1 MEEPVAGP
9 VNKGH
14 RIPKKCIVSKAE
26 TIMAKQPNN
35 MSSLSHRH
43 CSVRGCPSLQGK
55 RPKVHYHKFPQKIRS
70 VKVPIMNSSGV
81 KVLIDIRKA
90 WEWLLCLGTRYGRP
104 VTNATR
110 ICSMHFREE
119 DYIGDHVNMQRGGL
133 LKPTAVPLLYLPDR
147 KLGRKQ
153 MNAMLGIRRDSEGG
167 KTEQEPL
174 QSEKD
179 MPKTTCRDNDYI
191 EKPISYND
199 LVTADKVVALDLPEI
214 DKESEAPQM
223 TLSKTP
229 EAKEIDVVKF
239 SKKIESSADFP
250 GPMSDLTNTEKLI
263 ESALCKI
270 KATCSNTLLKSPSNS
285 DSKDEADGT
294 ALLNEILHIPPKILD
309 ISKDDIQ
316 QSMKHTVSK
325 GALDYMVYCCV
336 SGCESTKVENP
347 DLYFHTFPKKNS
359 GVSVKTVNH
368 LGQMGKMDQR
378 KAWEKVLLL
387 GKFATYDMTVCSKHF
402 RDEDYIADG
411 QSRWP
416 KLNQSAVPSQN
427 LPKGNVTKQSQQIS
441 DEETILKGQTK
452 QGLGKILV
460 CKTFEDETVLY
471 EGLVDGEEMVEKP
484 GNMTEDNF
492 TNMTEENSMN
502 MTVYEQL
509 SSDLH
514 EDIVVKTEEQS
525 SSDMECE
532 IVPESDNKME
542 NEASF
547 SNNSV
552 NEEVLVVS
560 NSIST
565 DKPKNKRVVT
575 RLQKEVDDLKKTN
588 RRLQKEREGSLKNL
602 SERRDFRSYP
612 EKLALQARS
621 NSGSSEKDFR
631 KEEELQ
637 QVKSQ
642 RDRLQQQLKR
652 MEDDYQSLKDKRIL
666 DLTAL
671 QDAHERETS
680 NYVASVT
687 PLREQLVLH
696 QPSERKRAA
705 NFSNKEES
713 ILIFLA
719 KKYRHIIDC
728 RLFDG
733 ETSQKKNRCWDAIEE
748 EFNARS
754 DDTYR
759 TKDCLRTKYTNLKK
773 RMKKNAKE
781 KCYSLRTYSDL
792 IKNEITD
799 DEVEASKPQ
808 ESQFDDLGSEIDG
821 EDNYGRMGVAPSLD
835 GQKDLETTD
844 FSDAD
849 RNVELV
855 VKLPKISSTVTPTMK
870 EESKY
875 NPSKIDKCTQSEP
888 VRSVIEEAKLKFLE
902 EEHKLKLELMR
913 EKYDREF
920 QLMEKKVALE
930 MKLRKDEHQARRK
943 MQEEEHTAKVE
954 MLLSQKNK

>member
-1 MEEPVAGP
+1 MDTKASTNFWWMKNPSAVSQDSENNLVVPKLDLRSPSSIVDLLEKDGSSNAGEDVDVGSIIDEINRVAAQSPLGPYDKNQGERSIEDLMKEAERIYMES
-9 VNKGH
+9 
-14 RIPKKCIVSKAE
+14 SKSFE
-26 TIMAKQPNN
+26 QLSQRSKTSQNISDLL
-35 MSSLSHRH
+35 SSLSKDSTPTPKSISPLPMDPDPQHSNDSDDYTEDFSEESKIESNQSSNGKH
-43 CSVRGCPSLQGK
+43 ESDYVDDKDSSESSNSHIKSLKANIQVKDSSMSISKSKSVSSMREIL
-55 RPKVHYHKFPQKIRS
+55 KIKPNIMMMKTSMS
-70 VKVPIMNSSGV
+70 VSS
-81 KVLIDIRKA
+81 I
-90 WEWLLCLGTRYGRP
+90 
-104 VTNATR
+104 
-110 ICSMHFREE
+110 
-119 DYIGDHVNMQRGGL
+119 
-133 LKPTAVPLLYLPDR
+133 
-147 KLGRKQ
+147 KQ
-153 MNAMLGIRRDSEGG
+153 SQDSGNVIPE
-167 KTEQEPL
+167 KDEVASNIF
-174 QSEKD
+174 SEKD
-179 MPKTTCRDNDYI
+179 SSSTEIPNTNNY
-191 EKPISYND
+191 
-199 LVTADKVVALDLPEI
+199 KVVPTVP
-214 DKESEAPQM
+214 K
-223 TLSKTP
+223 
-229 EAKEIDVVKF
+229 VK
-239 SKKIESSADFP
+239 AD
-250 GPMSDLTNTEKLI
+250 DEKLI
-263 ESALCKI
+263 KLSEVIELKNNLIKSLEEDNRSLKMNVQEVRIELQKTNALLEQTKAALSTRTVSSPEINLELEKALEDLKDSREAKTALQLQLDTINKTHQLLKNSYEELSNSNKHLERRVVELDTTLDKYKGELLNLQQTKDKLLQNEMNLNKLLEIEKLQTKSLKLQNEKDSRCIQDLNRQIKEMERIIARKHPDSVSALIVAAKENTTDSSITARKILEDRI
-270 KATCSNTLLKSPSNS
+270 KALEQEQFNRESQNSKVFMEIQEKFNQMKAKYENHIEDLELHVSDLKNQLKMKS
-285 DSKDEADGT
+285 D
-294 ALLNEILHIPPKILD
+294 
-309 ISKDDIQ
+309 
-316 QSMKHTVSK
+316 
-325 GALDYMVYCCV
+325 
-336 SGCESTKVENP
+336 
-347 DLYFHTFPKKNS
+347 
-359 GVSVKTVNH
+359 
-368 LGQMGKMDQR
+368 
-378 KAWEKVLLL
+378 
-387 GKFATYDMTVCSKHF
+387 TYDVYTQTVIEEKIPQKETF
-402 RDEDYIADG
+402 TVFTQTDPVR
-411 QSRWP
+411 
-416 KLNQSAVPSQN
+416 KVVPS
-427 LPKGNVTKQSQQIS
+427 KKQENGK
-441 DEETILKGQTK
+441 EETHLLATIR
-452 QGLGKILV
+452 GLQADLANK
-460 CKTFEDETVLY
+460 
-471 EGLVDGEEMVEKP
+471 EK
-484 GNMTEDNF
+484 
-492 TNMTEENSMN
+492 
-502 MTVYEQL
+502 
-509 SSDLH
+509 
-514 EDIVVKTEEQS
+514 
-525 SSDMECE
+525 
-532 IVPESDNKME
+532 
-542 NEASF
+542 
-547 SNNSV
+547 
-552 NEEVLVVS
+552 
-560 NSIST
+560 
-565 DKPKNKRVVT
+565 VVT

-870 EESKY
+870 GNLFVEG
-875 NPSKIDKCTQSEP
+875 KISFC
-888 VRSVIEEAKLKFLE
+888 VRF
-902 EEHKLKLELMR
+902 
-913 EKYDREF
+913 F
-920 QLMEKKVALE
+920 N
-930 MKLRKDEHQARRK
+930 RRF
-943 MQEEEHTAKVE
+943 
-954 MLLSQKNK
+954 SW

>member
-119 DYIGDHVNMQRGGL
+119 DYI
-133 LKPTAVPLLYLPDR
+133 
-147 KLGRKQ
+147 
-153 MNAMLGIRRDSEGG
+153 
-167 KTEQEPL
+167 
-174 QSEKD
+174 
-179 MPKTTCRDNDYI
+179 
-191 EKPISYND
+191 
-199 LVTADKVVALDLPEI
+199 
-214 DKESEAPQM
+214 
-223 TLSKTP
+223 
-229 EAKEIDVVKF
+229 
-239 SKKIESSADFP
+239 
-250 GPMSDLTNTEKLI
+250 
-263 ESALCKI
+263 
-270 KATCSNTLLKSPSNS
+270 
-285 DSKDEADGT
+285 
-294 ALLNEILHIPPKILD
+294 
-309 ISKDDIQ
+309 
-316 QSMKHTVSK
+316 
-325 GALDYMVYCCV
+325 
-336 SGCESTKVENP
+336 
-347 DLYFHTFPKKNS
+347 
-359 GVSVKTVNH
+359 
-368 LGQMGKMDQR
+368 
-378 KAWEKVLLL
+378 
-387 GKFATYDMTVCSKHF
+387 
-402 RDEDYIADG
+402 G

-870 EESKY
+870 GNLFVEG
-875 NPSKIDKCTQSEP
+875 KISFC
-888 VRSVIEEAKLKFLE
+888 VRF
-902 EEHKLKLELMR
+902 
-913 EKYDREF
+913 F
-920 QLMEKKVALE
+920 N
-930 MKLRKDEHQARRK
+930 RRF
-943 MQEEEHTAKVE
+943 
-954 MLLSQKNK
+954 SW